1 MSVVP
6 RFALLAVA
14 GYAPL
19 CSATGLNFWESSTTN
34 SALASANGAY
44 AMDASILATAPSSM
58 TQIERTTVTGN
69 VLRYQVDTDYDILG
83 TLADYSK
90 ADPIPA
96 GFMVMPIN
104 HRWYAGLAIYSR
116 TAADIS
122 IPEFKM
128 DPLPIPI
135 LYETRVRPVVVSF
148 APSVAFKW
156 DNFSVAATLEYQ
168 YAEYIL
174 EQDKCRPFLGCA
186 EDIHDQTSGW
196 GGAISATW
204 QISDAI
210 SLAATHRLES
220 HFDDENIEF
229 DLPSITSTYAS
240 WAINNNLVWHASYS
254 LSRWQGKG
262 IYYSDY
268 SDPVGL
274 LKGSQHSKRYAT
286 SVQYHLKALTLMAGV
301 SLDEAIDA
309 FGGEDIRYRV
319 GLGYDINRHL
329 RLDLTGFSEDYARKY
344 VRVSDDLKV
353 DVQNSG
359 YGIGLGLTYQL

>member
-83 TLADYSK
+83 SLSDYSK

-96 GFMVMPIN
+96 GFLVSPIN
-104 HRWYAGLAIYSR
+104 DRLSAGLAIYSR

-122 IPEFKM
+122 IPR
-128 DPLPIPI
+128 LPFFP
-135 LYETRVRPVVVSF
+135 ETRVRPIVVSF
-148 APSVAFKW
+148 APSIAYQ
-156 DNFSVAATLEYQ
+156 FSNISIGATIEYQ
-168 YAEYIL
+168 HAEYIL
-174 EQDKCRPFLGCA
+174 EKTRCPILGPGCTV
-186 EDIHDQTSGW
+186 EKKEGTTNGWSG
-196 GGAISATW
+196 ALSATW
-204 QISDAI
+204 QPFDTLSI
-210 SLAATHRLES
+210 AATHRLTS
-220 HFDDENIEF
+220 QFDNEDIEF

-286 SVQYHLKALTLMAGV
+286 SVQYHFNAITLMAGV